1 MTSDKGR
8 TTRPGKPGSSQ
19 PRKPDFYTRALS
31 EAEQEAL
38 GAARTVEGLDEE
50 VAMLRVKLL
59 TLLTE
64 RPDDYS
70 LIMRGVELMVKAVSA
85 RYRISGKSEDDLY
98 QSVVGVLKGM
108 GEALGVMEETRA

>member
-1 MTSDKGR
+1 MTSNNGR
-8 TTRPGKPGSSQ
+8 PKRPRRPGSSQ
-19 PRKPDFYTRALS
+19 SRKPDFYTRALS

-38 GAARTVEGLDEE
+38 GPARTVEGLDEE

-64 RPDDYS
+64 HPNDYS

-98 QSVVGVLKGM
+98 QSVVGVLKGV
-108 GEALGVMEETRA
+108 GEALGVTEETRV